1 MKKYLLDTN
10 ICIFFLQGKYS
21 IVDKIKEVG
30 QKNCLISEITVA
42 ELYFGAYHSNNKEK
56 HLKETKAFISQ
67 FTILPIF
74 NCLETYAA
82 QKAEMARKGEL
93 IDDFDT
99 LIGAAAICN
108 KIIMVTD
115 NVRHLSHLNGI
126 VIENWIKR

>member
-1 MKKYLLDTN
+1 
-10 ICIFFLQGKYS
+10 
-21 IVDKIKEVG
+21 
-30 QKNCLISEITVA
+30 LISEITVA